1 MSGEATMTT
10 TGAGTRLRTTIAAG
24 AALLAGSAIAAI
36 QPPPSSARWITAWA
50 TSQQALG
57 TATLT
62 QATVRMIAR
71 VTIPGEAVRVRIDNT
86 FGTVPLVIGTAYVG
100 QRIQGAALASGSNRQ
115 VMFNRSAGTT
125 VPPGGSVTSDAVPMR
140 VLGQQ
145 DLAVSLYIPGQNV
158 RPSQHT

>member
-1 MSGEATMTT
+1 MTT
-10 TGAGTRLRTTIAAG
+10 TRAGIRLETAIAAG
-24 AALLAGSAIAAI
+24 AALLAGSLITAI

-86 FGTVPLVIGTAYVG
+86 FGAVPLVIGTAYVG
-100 QRIQGAALASGSNRQ
+100 QRIQGATLAAGSNRQ
-115 VMFNRSAGTT
+115 VMFNRSPGTT
-125 VPPGGSVTSDAVPMR
+125 VPADRKSVV
-140 VLGQQ
+140 
-145 DLAVSLYIPGQNV
+145 
-158 RPSQHT
+158 